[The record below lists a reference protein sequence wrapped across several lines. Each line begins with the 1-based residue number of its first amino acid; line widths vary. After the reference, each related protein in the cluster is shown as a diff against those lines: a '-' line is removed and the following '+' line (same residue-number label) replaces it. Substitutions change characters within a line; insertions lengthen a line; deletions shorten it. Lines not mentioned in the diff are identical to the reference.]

1 MPGKHVCTRIF
12 RVSAILSLA
21 VGMAPVHLQGAS
33 DLEQRLRDQYKD
45 KIFVLRGF
53 NQGARLTYDSGGV
66 PDSASANPGD
76 WTVDGFVR
84 VTSVDLSGQGLTIK
98 AERLY
103 LGVADGMGFQF
114 WQPKLDKDKEKKEKK
129 ARELRIEVAV
139 DAGGH
144 TAEAALSK
152 IFLTA
157 GDRLAEL
164 VPDYWTPCVRAAST
178 GRTVKGLSDCRFSPE
193 FDEIPGVVSRPEE
206 NRGAEAADSDATA
219 LYGEIVPTTDRSVT
233 RAKIVRQLNPEFSE
247 EARITKYQGT
257 ITLAIIVDKTGRAK
271 SIRIMR
277 PIGIGLDQ
285 KAVEAVSKWQFEPA
299 LKDGEPIAMGPIPV
313 EVDFH
318 LY

>member
-1 MPGKHVCTRIF
+1 MSGKHVCTRIF

-21 VGMAPVHLQGAS
+21 VGMAPVRLQAAS

-45 KIFVLRGF
+45 KSFVLRGF

-84 VTSVDLSGQGLTIK
+84 VTSVDLSGQRLTIK

-103 LGVADGMGFQF
+103 LGVAGGMGFQF

-139 DAGGH
+139 NPGGD

-157 GDRLAEL
+157 DDRLAEL
-164 VPDYWTPCVRAAST
+164 VPDHWKPCLLAAST
-178 GRTVKGLSDCRFSPE
+178 GKAAMHLTDCRFSLE
-193 FDEIPGVVSRPEE
+193 FAAIPGVVFPSEE
-206 NRGAEAADSDATA
+206 NRRPEKADSDATA
-219 LYGEIVPTTDRSVT
+219 LYGEIVPNTDRSIT
-233 RAKIVRQLNPEFSE
+233 PPKIVNQLNPEFSE
-247 EARITKYQGT
+247 EARSTKYQGS
-257 ITLAIIVDKTGRAK
+257 ITLAITVDKTGRAK

-277 PIGIGLDQ
+277 PIGVGLDQ

-299 LKDGEPIAMGPIPV
+299 LKDGEPIAMAPIMV